1 MIKGTFGTSQKTRP
15 NRTASHELIMLHS
28 RLEVP
33 NMFQSLGD
41 LLLVVPFMLHG
52 CKYKAMI
59 RVYIYI
65 YIYTEIYTNLHRI
78 HRTLPNLGFAS
89 HGTLG
94 ACLRV
99 SWQVIGLHTHS
110 IETPWRNPARDISM
124 FIHFSSVIWV
134 GIGHLPQPVREY
146 EACNRPSAPL
156 RVKSQQTER
165 QQLAFWAAGKLH
177 VNVVVIRPSSS

>member
-65 YIYTEIYTNLHRI
+65 YIYIYRDI
-78 HRTLPNLGFAS
+78 HQSPSNTPNIAKLGF
-89 HGTLG
+89 
-94 ACLRV
+94 RIPWN
-99 SWQVIGLHTHS
+99 SW
-110 IETPWRNPARDISM
+110 R
-124 FIHFSSVIWV
+124 
-134 GIGHLPQPVREY
+134 LP
-146 EACNRPSAPL
+146 
-156 RVKSQQTER
+156 
-165 QQLAFWAAGKLH
+165 
-177 VNVVVIRPSSS
+177 

>member
-65 YIYTEIYTNLHRI
+65 YIYIQRYTPI
-78 HRTLPNLGFAS
+78 
-89 HGTLG
+89 
-94 ACLRV
+94 
-99 SWQVIGLHTHS
+99 S
-110 IETPWRNPARDISM
+110 IEYTEHCQTWVSHPMELLAPAL
-124 FIHFSSVIWV
+124 
-134 GIGHLPQPVREY
+134 G
-146 EACNRPSAPL
+146 
-156 RVKSQQTER
+156 
-165 QQLAFWAAGKLH
+165 
-177 VNVVVIRPSSS
+177 